1 MVSITE
7 RTTQKGE
14 KRFQVIVR
22 TPGAPSVT
30 RTFESRKKCE
40 EFGVNAQRSMKLQF
54 PPKRKST
61 ALSLADFDG
70 ETVAHTLRDFLASKS
85 ATVNNRKVGAT
96 VLKHVGSAKQGQAT
110 AAWVER
116 FIEHMRSQKTSVGK
130 QFTWDTI
137 WKQIGVMNKARRWRA
152 RMEGLPIERLPFD
165 IKTMFPRNWETRRER
180 RLDRAEEVALMSRLK
195 GMRDRGSRNF
205 WRLLIQFALETAAR
219 QQEFLLAEWSHV
231 SFERCTW
238 RIPHTKT
245 GKPRTVPL
253 SKRSLR
259 ILRILFKLRD
269 PESPRIFNQLGSPAS
284 VSALFHRYS
293 KQAGLVD
300 FRFHDLRHEA
310 ITRLVLHKR
319 KLSVFEIMAMVGHS
333 SLEMLHRYANLR
345 GEELAA
351 RLD

>member
-22 TPGAPSVT
+22 VPGAPSVT
-30 RTFESRKKCE
+30 KTFPSRKQCE
-40 EFGVNAQRSMKLQF
+40 EFGASAQRSMKLQF

-61 ALSLADFDG
+61 AVSLAEFDN
-70 ETVAHTLRDFLASKS
+70 ETIAHTLRLFLASKS
-85 ATVNNRKVGAT
+85 ATLSNKKVGAT
-96 VLKHVGSAKQGQAT
+96 VLKHVGYAKQGEAS

-116 FIEHMRSQKTSVGK
+116 FIDHMRAEKTSVGR

-137 WKQIGVMNKARRWRA
+137 WKQIGVMNKARRWRG
-152 RMEGLPIERLPFD
+152 RMESFPIDRLPFD
-165 IKTMFPRNWETRRER
+165 IKTMFPRNWEAKRER
-180 RLDRAEEVALMSRLK
+180 RLHRWEEVALLARLK
-195 GMRDRGSRNF
+195 RMRDRGSMPF
-205 WRLLIQFALETAAR
+205 WRLLVALALKTAAR
-219 QQEFLLAEWSHV
+219 QQELVNATWENV
-231 SFERCTW
+231 SFERRMW
-238 RIPHTKT
+238 LIPHTKT

-259 ILRILFKLRD
+259 ILGILRNLRD
-269 PESPRIFNQLGSPAS
+269 PNNPRVFHKLGSPAS

-300 FRFHDLRHEA
+300 YRFHDLRHDA
-310 ITRLVLHKR
+310 ISRLVLRKR
-319 KLSVFEIMAMVGHS
+319 KLTVFEIMSMVGHS
-333 SLEMLHRYANLR
+333 SIEMLHRYANLR
-345 GEELAA
+345 GEELAS